1 VSVRHTPLRIRRILV
16 AIGDVRHAPRSQL
29 RKAATL
35 ARALRASVELFH
47 SINEP
52 IAMDLMR
59 GRGDGKATVSGA
71 WDLVEQRS
79 QKLLERLAGESI
91 FRGVQVR
98 AATSW
103 DYPAHEAI
111 VRRVLATRADL
122 VVAATRAHRQAAR
135 LFLTNTDWEL
145 IRQCPC
151 PVLLT
156 KSPHDYRKPAVIAA
170 VDPFHA
176 HAKPARLDERILRA
190 GAALADRL
198 GGELHIFHAY
208 LPLTIIAPAPAG
220 QPLAITLPPEFEDVH
235 GQRVARVFDA
245 LAGKARIPPAR
256 RHLHMGDV
264 SGEIEQVVK
273 RTKAD
278 IVVMGAVSRSRLRR
292 IFIGSTAEAVIDRL
306 NCDLL
311 VVKPQGF
318 ATTVPKRSGTAPHRG
333 RTP

>member
-1 VSVRHTPLRIRRILV
+1 VSAGPTPLRIRRILV
-16 AIGDVRHAPRSQL
+16 PIGDVRNAPRSQL

-35 ARALRASVELFH
+35 ARALRASIELFH

-52 IAMDLMR
+52 VPMDLMR
-59 GRGDGKATVSGA
+59 GRRDARASASDA
-71 WDLVEQRS
+71 WDLVEQRA
-79 QKLLERLAGESI
+79 QQRLERLAGRSV

-98 AATSW
+98 VATSW

-111 VRRVLATRADL
+111 VRRVLDIRADL

-151 PVLLT
+151 PLLLT
-156 KSPHDYRKPAVIAA
+156 KSPRDYRKPVVIAA

-176 HAKPARLDERILRA
+176 HAKPARLDERILRT
-190 GAALADRL
+190 GAAFASRL
-198 GGELHIFHAY
+198 GGELHVFHAY

-245 LAGKARIPPAR
+245 LAKKARIPPAR
-256 RHLHMGDV
+256 QHLHMGDV

-306 NCDLL
+306 SCDLL

-318 ATTVPKRSGTAPHRG
+318 ETPVPKQRHR
-333 RTP
+333 P